1 MAFEGNGSTSDPGAG
16 LSLTALSP
24 FLTML
29 DLQTH
34 YGENGLSHTLGLPAA
49 THKLGTGVQRDERH
63 LVVWISTP
71 DELCGVLV

>member
-1 MAFEGNGSTSDPGAG
+1 
-16 LSLTALSP
+16 
-24 FLTML
+24 ML
-29 DLQTH
+29 DLQTQ

-71 DELCGVLV
+71 DELCGVLA